1 MTAAVIA
8 RVAIISAA
16 IVRVVP
22 GTVASISAT
31 VVATAVSIPA
41 TVVPIGIWVSVR
53 GRVAAVVA
61 RTTVWQAYTNR
72 RAVAIT
78 VIAAREAE
86 ANGDPTSLRSGCE
99 SHQDRCE

>member
-1 MTAAVIA
+1 MAAAVIA

-41 TVVPIGIWVSVR
+41 TVVPIGIG
-53 GRVAAVVA
+53 GRVGVAAVVA
-61 RTTVWQAYTNR
+61 RTTVWQAYTDR
-72 RAVAIT
+72 RTVAIT
-78 VIAAREAE
+78 VIAAREPE